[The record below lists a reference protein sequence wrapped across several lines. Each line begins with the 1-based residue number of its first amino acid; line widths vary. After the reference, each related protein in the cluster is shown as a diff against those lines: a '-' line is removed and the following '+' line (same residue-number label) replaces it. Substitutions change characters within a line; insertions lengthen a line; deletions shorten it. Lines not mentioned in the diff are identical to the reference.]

1 MSNGVCVMISQKH
14 EVKPDL
20 QIPSKNTGIVHEMF
34 LEGGILRVFLE
45 GGMYHIYMCMCVCVY
60 IYTYIYV
67 LLRWNIFVKMYKNL
81 ESEDIAHY

>member
-1 MSNGVCVMISQKH
+1 MISQKH

-45 GGMYHIYMCMCVCVY
+45 GGMYHIYMCMCVCIY

-67 LLRWNIFVKMYKNL
+67 LLRWNIFCKDVQEPGK
-81 ESEDIAHY
+81 